1 MPELLVAG
9 EVAGEVAVEGMDQI
23 MVPTVEG
30 RAAMAKTLLLLLNQG
45 EPATVGGQ
53 QLEVLVVLMA
63 QLAHLHPALLAI

>member
-1 MPELLVAG
+1 
-9 EVAGEVAVEGMDQI
+9 MDQI
-23 MVPTVEG
+23 MVPPVEG